1 MEPSQD
7 LALRQKQE
15 VATKEER
22 TVPGR
27 YYAPVSDIYET
38 DIGLMIV
45 MEVPG
50 VTKERVTIDLQGDVL
65 RIEGQIDFSQY
76 KGMEPVYTEYNI
88 GHFVRT
94 FSLPSKI
101 DREKIAAQLEDGVL
115 TLTLP
120 KVLEAQPRRI
130 AIN

>member
-27 YYAPVSDIYET
+27 YYMPVTDIYET
-38 DIGLMIV
+38 DNGLMIV
-45 MEVPG
+45 MEMPG

-76 KGMEPVYTEYNI
+76 KDMEPVYTEYNV

-130 AIN
+130 SIS

>member
-22 TVPGR
+22 TTPGR
-27 YYAPVSDIYET
+27 YYTPVTDIYET
-38 DIGLMIV
+38 DHGLMIV
-45 MEVPG
+45 REMPG

-76 KGMEPVYTEYNI
+76 KGMEPVYTEYN
-88 GHFVRT
+88 
-94 FSLPSKI
+94 S
-101 DREKIAAQLEDGVL
+101 
-115 TLTLP
+115 TLP
-120 KVLEAQPRRI
+120 IRGPRSDGSS
-130 AIN
+130 APGHG

>member
-1 MEPSQD
+1 MESSQD

-27 YYAPVSDIYET
+27 YYAPATDIYET
-38 DIGLMIV
+38 DNGLMIV
-45 MEVPG
+45 MEMPG

-94 FSLPSKI
+94 LSLPSKI

-130 AIN
+130 SIS

>member
-27 YYAPVSDIYET
+27 YYAPVTDIYET
-38 DIGLMIV
+38 DNGLMIV
-45 MEVPG
+45 MEMPG
-50 VTKERVTIDLQGDVL
+50 VTKERVTVDLQDDVL

-130 AIN
+130 SIS